1 MKNYIRAQSAP
12 WRNAVELYI
21 VTEDKKTRVKEVIL
35 ERVEDACLAYEPSFK
50 VSIDAAQTL
59 MDDLWNAGLRPTEG
73 TGSAGALRAVERHLE
88 DMRTLVF
95 KSNTGNQH
103 QARCPDADTPLKTLP

>member
-21 VTEDKKTRVKEVIL
+21 ATEDKKTRVKEVIL
-35 ERVEDACLAYEPSFK
+35 ERIEDTGMAYEPSFQMNM
-50 VSIDAAQTL
+50 DAAQAL
-59 MDDLWNAGLRPTEG
+59 MDDLWQAGLRPTEG

-95 KSNTGNQH
+95 KSNAPISRTTETGNT
-103 QARCPDADTPLKTLP
+103 AG

>member
-1 MKNYIRAQSAP
+1 MKHYIRAQLAS

-21 VTEDKKTRVKEVIL
+21 ATEDKKTRVKEVIC
-35 ERVEDACLAYEPSFK
+35 ERIENPALAHEPSFQM
-50 VSIDAAQTL
+50 SLDAAQTL
-59 MDDLWNAGLRPTEG
+59 MDDLWHAGLRPTEG

-95 KSNTGNQH
+95 KS
-103 QARCPDADTPLKTLP
+103 KTQVTEA